1 MIIVIISI
9 ILILIIIIMI
19 IIRWSTPTWR
29 EQVKVKSKW
38 LSQEVI
44 LVPGHAS
51 DEDNGVDDDYDDADD
66 GVDDDDCL
74 INSVNKNSF
83 RLQCGVQSTA
93 LENSLSVNI
102 IISVIIA
109 IISNGHWYHHID
121 YCHYN
126 DVLRFGSNLM
136 SIWDQ
141 MQLVFL
147 RKQNSGSD

>member
-1 MIIVIISI
+1 
-9 ILILIIIIMI
+9 MI
-19 IIRWSTPTWR
+19 IIRLSTPTWR

-44 LVPGHAS
+44 LVPGHDS
-51 DEDNGVDDDYDDADD
+51 DEDNGVDDDYDDFDDDYDDADD
-66 GVDDDDCL
+66 GVDDDDCW

-102 IISVIIA
+102 IIAVIIA

-121 YCHYN
+121 YCHYS
-126 DVLRFGSNLM
+126 DIWRFGSNLM
-136 SIWDQ
+136 SILDQ